1 MYNTTYIVAFQLSQ
15 ISFFPALCVGLSL
28 RRGHVLVSEEDLDA
42 SLTQCVSNVC
52 LFCSETCRISSEQPE
67 QAHGGYICETQ

>member
-1 MYNTTYIVAFQLSQ
+1 MYSITYIAFQNY
-15 ISFFPALCVGLSL
+15 FFPALCVGLSL

-52 LFCSETCRISSEQPE
+52 LFARRHAESPVSNPK